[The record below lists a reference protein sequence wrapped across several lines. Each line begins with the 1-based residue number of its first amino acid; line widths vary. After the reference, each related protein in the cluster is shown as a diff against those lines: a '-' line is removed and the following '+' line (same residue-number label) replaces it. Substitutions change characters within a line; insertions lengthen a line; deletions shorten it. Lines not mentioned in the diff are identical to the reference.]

1 MSPRWLVCL
10 VLGLATPVVHAQT
23 APAAAPDSE
32 FAGDM
37 DVEEELAPT
46 APSPPPPLPEETPTA
61 RPFADAVWTSGHWY
75 WDDSQWRF
83 KPGAWIAKM
92 PGYQFVNGYWQQDG
106 YVWRWISG
114 GWASPGSMEVE
125 IPIDLT
131 SEEVTTTQAPP
142 QLQVEAPP
150 PAPEPNLT
158 WAPGYWFWSGTQ
170 WAWVGGSW
178 VAPPRPG
185 LVFVSPRWVRRGPM
199 WVFVDGGWAVR
210 GSVRVVVPEYRHAGI
225 TVRWGHPHYF
235 FHTWRRYPMVRH
247 YHYRGWSAPRY
258 HRGPRYHDASPS
270 REHRWGGRHHR

>member
-1 MSPRWLVCL
+1 M
-10 VLGLATPVVHAQT
+10 ATPVVHAQT

-32 FAGDM
+32 FAEDLAA
-37 DVEEELAPT
+37 EEELAPT

-150 PAPEPNLT
+150 PAPAPNLT

-247 YHYRGWSAPRY
+247 YHYRRWSAPRY
-258 HRGPRYHDASPS
+258 RGPRYHDASPS